1 MQMQY
6 LDTSRKDLIVCLIF
20 SGDCL
25 SHNKTIG
32 GYPVGDVRL
41 EFVTTE
47 STDNS
52 FDLYRFCTHRAFLS

>member
-6 LDTSRKDLIVCLIF
+6 LDTLRKGLIVCLIF

-32 GYPVGDVRL
+32 GGYP
-41 EFVTTE
+41 TE
-47 STDNS
+47 LHKISKKALISNVSALLT
-52 FDLYRFCTHRAFLS
+52 RVQ